1 MDDSFCFPCHGGSP
15 FTVKKMSFTPLFKA
29 LWRPVGFELP
39 LEAEMR
45 ILMRRFCFCIAAL
58 FAALCWPN
66 SGFTAQSPTGKTLH
80 PGNVLLASAQEAP
93 HMLLS
98 ETIFDFKEVL
108 EGSVV
113 SHDFIVWN
121 TGNAVLRIDQVG
133 PTCGCLKTDFDE
145 SIPPGGVGR
154 ITLTVDFA
162 DYEGP
167 LERTVGVFSN
177 DPDSDD
183 ATLSV
188 KGTAKR

>member
-1 MDDSFCFPCHGGSP
+1 
-15 FTVKKMSFTPLFKA
+15 
-29 LWRPVGFELP
+29 
-39 LEAEMR
+39 
-45 ILMRRFCFCIAAL
+45 MRRFCFCVAVL
-58 FAALCWPN
+58 FVSLCWHI
-66 SGFTAQSPTGKTLH
+66 SGFAAQSPTGETLH
-80 PGNVLLASAQEAP
+80 GGKMLLASAQEVP

-98 ETIFDFKEVL
+98 ETTFDFKEVL

-145 SIPPGGVGR
+145 SIPPGGAGR

-162 DYEGP
+162 DHEGL

-177 DPDSDD
+177 DPDSDN
-183 ATLSV
+183 ATLNV